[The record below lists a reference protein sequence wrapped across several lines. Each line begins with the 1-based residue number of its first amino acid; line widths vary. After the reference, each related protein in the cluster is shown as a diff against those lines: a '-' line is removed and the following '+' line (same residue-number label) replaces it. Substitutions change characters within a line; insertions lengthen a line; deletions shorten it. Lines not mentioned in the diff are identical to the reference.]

1 MGQRGKPLT
10 GKDNLPFYQSNPN
23 LAPDLVLI
31 DVDNITEITYL
42 RELVQ
47 KEINPNL
54 INTAGNSF
62 SAYVVRYN
70 DSNKPGAGAACGPA
84 GGTGV
89 VSNQSEFP
97 PELPPNTVN
106 AIIPELCIGLPLPN
120 RTVQATTPPTISDL
134 CNQNLAAAEKLCN
147 IAPVFEIP
155 NSFSETIRPGN
166 FVQVSLYDKKFPSR
180 GGTVLDVV
188 KNKNG
193 EVIMNPLVSRSERAL
208 QVTKCPT
215 SPAAGKNATG
225 DNPHPPTDQPAG
237 ASTEAYGGLLIMKK
251 YGLLDKFGERRK
263 RPLPQSIVY
272 HMTGAPAKWQGTV
285 RVLNDRGVS
294 THYEIDR
301 KGIVYEYL
309 DPSEI
314 IAYHAGKG
322 NNTLSIGIDLSHNPR
337 VRENSWPEKQIK
349 AAKMLTAYL
358 CKRFSI
364 TPSVAPPRCGPTTTR
379 QGWPTGY
386 SQEGDCERSKK
397 KVPQLIKE
405 GYTLLRHNNCASR
418 PCPLDFPIHLM
429 VPTAAEMGA
438 IAVADETVPSEDA
451 CAAGSPGG
459 QNARKQPAETRPQG
473 AGGKVV

>member
-1 MGQRGKPLT
+1 MGQRNRNST
-10 GKDNLPFYQSNPN
+10 GKDNLPFYQTNPN

-31 DVDNITEITYL
+31 DTDNITEITYL

-54 INTAGNSF
+54 IDKAGNSF

-70 DSNKPGAGAACGPA
+70 DSTMDTAGNTCGPV
-84 GGTGV
+84 GGKGIISSTEEG
-89 VSNQSEFP
+89 P

-120 RTVQATTPPTISDL
+120 RTVQATTQPTISDL

-147 IAPVFEIP
+147 VAPVFEIP

-193 EVIMNPLVSRSERAL
+193 EVIMNPLVSRSARAL
-208 QVTKCPT
+208 QVTECSTP
-215 SPAAGKNATG
+215 SGAGKDATG
-225 DNPHPPTDQPAG
+225 DNPHPPTDTPLPPG
-237 ASTEAYGGLLIMKK
+237 VEAHGDLIIVKK
-251 YGLLDKFGERRK
+251 YGLLDKFLERRK

-272 HMTGAPAKWQGTV
+272 HMTGAPANWQGTV
-285 RVLNDRGVS
+285 RVLNERKVS

-309 DPSEI
+309 DPSEF
-314 IAYHAGKG
+314 IAYHAGRG
-322 NNTLSIGIDLSHNPR
+322 NNTLSIGIDMSHNPR

-349 AAKMLTAYL
+349 SAKMLTAYL

-364 TPSVAPPRCGPTTTR
+364 APSVAPPRCGPPTTR
-379 QGWPTGY
+379 QGWPSGF
-386 SQEGDCERSKK
+386 SQEGDCEKSKK

-405 GYTLLRHNNCASR
+405 GYTLLRHANCTSR

-429 VPTAAEMGA
+429 VPTAAEVSA
-438 IAVADETVPSEDA
+438 VAVADETVPPEDA
-451 CAAGSPGG
+451 CTAGN
-459 QNARKQPAETRPQG
+459 QDARKHAAAPRPQG
-473 AGGKVV
+473 AGGKIL